1 MKLLSIKDILVFTK
15 SRISI
20 SVAISAVLGYL
31 LSTETVDFHILYV
44 FMATYLL
51 ASGSS
56 ALNQVHEWKY
66 DEMMERTCKRPLP
79 MKKITPKKGLMISIS
94 FLYKGLAILYFTSP
108 TILSLLLGIA
118 ALVVYN
124 LIYTPMKRKSSFA
137 AIPGALIGA
146 IPPAIGWT
154 YGNINLLEPKLI
166 ALMLFF
172 FIWQIPHFWLLLI
185 IYKDQ
190 YKKAGF
196 PVLTDLLTTEQ
207 ISRISYVWIYALVL
221 VGIFIPILENSVNFV
236 SVSILILLSAFL
248 VYRTRKL
255 LKVVDNL
262 NYYKFAFIQINIFVL
277 STTLVLSLNKLLN
290 F

>member
-1 MKLLSIKDILVFTK
+1 
-15 SRISI
+15 
-20 SVAISAVLGYL
+20 VAISAVLGYL

-56 ALNQVHEWKY
+56 ALNQVQEWKY

-255 LKVVDNL
+255 LKVVDNP

>member
-31 LSTETVDFHILYV
+31 LSTETVNFHILYV

-56 ALNQVHEWKY
+56 ALNQVQEWKY
-66 DEMMERTCKRPLP
+66 DEMMERTNKRPLP
-79 MKKITPKKGLMISIS
+79 MKKITPKKGLLISIS

-118 ALVVYN
+118 ALFVYN

-255 LKVVDNL
+255 LKVVDNP

>member
-56 ALNQVHEWKY
+56 ALNQVQEWKY

-255 LKVVDNL
+255 LKVVDNP

>member
-56 ALNQVHEWKY
+56 ALNQVQEWKY

-221 VGIFIPILENSVNFV
+221 VGILIPILENSVNFV

-255 LKVVDNL
+255 LKVVDNP

>member
-31 LSTETVDFHILYV
+31 LSTETVNFHILYV

-56 ALNQVHEWKY
+56 ALNQVQEWKY
-66 DEMMERTCKRPLP
+66 DEMMERTNKRPLP
-79 MKKITPKKGLMISIS
+79 MKKITPKKGLLISIS

-255 LKVVDNL
+255 LKVVDNP

>member
-31 LSTETVDFHILYV
+31 LSTESVDFHILYV

-56 ALNQVHEWKY
+56 ALNQVQEWKY
-66 DEMMERTCKRPLP
+66 DEMMERTNKRPLP

-108 TILSLLLGIA
+108 TILSLILGIA
-118 ALVVYN
+118 AIVVYN

-255 LKVVDNL
+255 LKVVDNP

>member
-31 LSTETVDFHILYV
+31 LSIESVDFHIIYV
-44 FMATYLL
+44 FIATYLL

-56 ALNQVHEWKY
+56 ALNQVQEWKY
-66 DEMMERTCKRPLP
+66 DEIMERTSKRPLP

-94 FLYKGLAILYFTSP
+94 FLYKGLAVLYFTSP

-118 ALVVYN
+118 AIVVYN

-221 VGIFIPILENSVNFV
+221 VGIFIPILENSINFV
-236 SVSILILLSAFL
+236 SVSILILLSIFL

-255 LKVVDNL
+255 LKVVDNP
-262 NYYKFAFIQINIFVL
+262 NYYKFAFIQVNIFVL